1 MALTRCF
8 FFFVHR
14 QLVDNSGLHEDE
26 NTKKRREILARRP
39 SYRKILNEL
48 GGCEISG
55 KFLFFCTLAPSR
67 LPSSTLNALL
77 LFCFSFFF
85 IVEDKGDSPGIDS
98 DSSSSSPAPPSSHNQ
113 RTASSVS
120 ISGTHYHQTTA
131 GLIKGIIRTPKML
144 ALSSY
149 LFYFFLPSLFCFVFF
164 IFQTTH
170 CWYIYFSNNLQL

>member
-1 MALTRCF
+1 MIIADC
-8 FFFVHR
+8 
-14 QLVDNSGLHEDE
+14 
-26 NTKKRREILARRP
+26 TKTKTL
-39 SYRKILNEL
+39 KK
-48 GGCEISG
+48 GG
-55 KFLFFCTLAPSR
+55 KFWHAGRPIEKSLTNWEVARFLASFSFFCTLAPSR

-77 LFCFSFFF
+77 LFFCSFFF